1 MIRLYIKLFSISYD
15 SLLSYFDDIFQ
26 PELWNKKRKIQ
37 NKKVNTMVFEFIS
50 KNKHGDLSDQFIL
63 DMINFFLYS
72 SFKLRKNKLIKNKFY
87 TIPKFMFISIALLNN
102 LIYSIKILLHRIY
115 HLLFTEIKIPEIR
128 NKKKVALLVG
138 FPEFSF
144 SKNDLQMNYNS
155 SFLENLYHIGLVDD
169 ETELLSFNEYDLK
182 KLNNLPLKKNI
193 SFSKRQN
200 RFIIERT
207 FSINL
212 SFLKLKKI
220 VFTFFKYLK
229 KFRFLPFSFYA
240 YYITRILIA
249 NELKY
254 IFSSLE
260 NRAIYFKTFFIST
273 YDIGNIKYESLS
285 KYYQYN
291 YSRNNIYPSAQ
302 KTILNEI
309 NQSFN
314 LTIDEI
320 LEDVELDNF
329 TLSFK
334 NSLGFANHSIFY
346 SKLRNEINKSY
357 KINLDNKIDFPIIKE
372 SYSNLGY
379 AFIENINLRKEKINI
394 IVFDI
399 PFESPQNN
407 ISRKGIHGMYSVL
420 RNFIEVY
427 LKEIISTFNND
438 KFEIYY
444 KGKYSDINKT
454 LTLFEEIVK
463 TERIAINVINEYS
476 KINFG
481 KGLKFDIAISQPFTS
496 SYYNFKIIS
505 NESIYYIPNKYLDF
519 IPKGIRGACY
529 GVNDLRTK
537 ISNYE
542 KNRR

>member
-1 MIRLYIKLFSISYD
+1 M
-15 SLLSYFDDIFQ
+15 
-26 PELWNKKRKIQ
+26 
-37 NKKVNTMVFEFIS
+37 
-50 KNKHGDLSDQFIL
+50 
-63 DMINFFLYS
+63 
-72 SFKLRKNKLIKNKFY
+72 
-87 TIPKFMFISIALLNN
+87 
-102 LIYSIKILLHRIY
+102 
-115 HLLFTEIKIPEIR
+115 LFTEINIPEIR

-260 NRAIYFKTFFIST
+260 NRAIYFKTFLIST
-273 YDIGNIKYESLS
+273 YDIGNIKYESLI

-291 YSRNNIYPSAQ
+291 YIINNIYPSAQ

-346 SKLRNEINKSY
+346 SNHRNEINKSY

-379 AFIENINLRKEKINI
+379 AFIENINLRKEKLI
-394 IVFDI
+394 
-399 PFESPQNN
+399 
-407 ISRKGIHGMYSVL
+407 
-420 RNFIEVY
+420 
-427 LKEIISTFNND
+427 
-438 KFEIYY
+438 
-444 KGKYSDINKT
+444 
-454 LTLFEEIVK
+454 
-463 TERIAINVINEYS
+463 
-476 KINFG
+476 
-481 KGLKFDIAISQPFTS
+481 
-496 SYYNFKIIS
+496 
-505 NESIYYIPNKYLDF
+505 
-519 IPKGIRGACY
+519 
-529 GVNDLRTK
+529 
-537 ISNYE
+537 
-542 KNRR
+542 